1 MWVPSYA
8 DAVERS
14 VEPRRN
20 IIFWQPI
27 ASPHQEAFLEAVAE
41 RFAAA
46 HGVEVILG
54 VEQDLP
60 SERSAQGWRR
70 TSHKHLKVID
80 ISVPANHAA
89 LAAHSSASSL
99 HVFSGFFSHPLV
111 WAGFRRLAPTSAR
124 LAIFSEAPEQPWQTG
139 WLKRLRGRVLA
150 ARWASRCSFVMAIGG
165 AGCEFFSR
173 IGFPKEKIVPFGYFL
188 DVPPLA
194 AAASSRPADGIVR
207 LVSAGQL
214 VHRKGIDLLL
224 RACGELPATGWR
236 LDCYGD
242 GPERPRLEQVS
253 RSLGLGDRVAFH
265 GVVSSDGVRAA
276 LRQAD
281 CAVLPS
287 RFDGWGMLVNE
298 SLAVGTPVI
307 CTAACGAAVLVSSA
321 RLGSV
326 VQPDSAAALRAALA
340 HVIDRGPIQPQERAA
355 IHADASAQM
364 SATCAAERFETLLTG
379 ADHPHR
385 HHCQVNS

>member
-1 MWVPSYA
+1 M
-8 DAVERS
+8 
-14 VEPRRN
+14 EPRPT

-41 RFAAA
+41 RCAAA

-54 VEQDLP
+54 VERDMP
-60 SERSAQGWRR
+60 PERSAQGWQRP
-70 TSHKHLKVID
+70 SHKHLKVVD

-89 LAAHSSASSL
+89 LAAHDTAASL

-111 WAGFRRLAPTSAR
+111 WAGFRRLAPTPAR

-150 ARWASRCSFVMAIGG
+150 ARWAHRFAFVLAIGG
-165 AGCEFFSR
+165 VGCEFFSR

-188 DVPPLA
+188 DVPPLTL
-194 AAASSRPADGIVR
+194 AASSRLADGIVR

-224 RACGELPATGWR
+224 RACGELPTTGWR

-242 GPERPRLEQVS
+242 GPERPRLKQLV
-253 RSLGLGDRVAFH
+253 RSLALEDRVALH
-265 GVVSSDGVRAA
+265 GVVSNDDVRAA
-276 LRQAD
+276 LTRAD

-298 SLAVGTPVI
+298 SLAAGTPVI
-307 CTAACGAAVLVSSA
+307 CTAACGAAALVPSA

-340 HVIDRGPIQPQERAA
+340 DAIARGPVSMQDRAG
-355 IHADASAQM
+355 IHADASTQM
-364 SATCAAERFETLLTG
+364 SAAWAEARFESVLTDAG
-379 ADHPHR
+379 VPWTSPAR
-385 HHCQVNS
+385 VES

>member
-1 MWVPSYA
+1 M
-8 DAVERS
+8 
-14 VEPRRN
+14 EPRAT

-41 RFAAA
+41 RCAADY
-46 HGVEVILG
+46 GVEVILG
-54 VEQDLP
+54 VERDLP
-60 SERSAQGWRR
+60 PERSAQGWQRPR
-70 TSHKHLKVID
+70 HKHLKVVD

-89 LAAHSSASSL
+89 LAAHATAASL

-111 WAGFRRLAPTSAR
+111 WAGFRRLAPTPAR

-150 ARWASRCSFVMAIGG
+150 ARWARRFAFVLAIGG
-165 AGCEFFSR
+165 VGCEFFSR

-194 AAASSRPADGIVR
+194 NATADRTSVGVARFI
-207 LVSAGQL
+207 SAGQL
-214 VHRKGIDLLL
+214 IHRKGIDLLL

-242 GPERPRLEQVS
+242 GPERPRLDHMV
-253 RSLGLGDRVAFH
+253 RSLGLAERVVFH
-265 GVVSSDGVRAA
+265 GVVSNDAVRSA
-276 LRQAD
+276 LAQAD

-287 RFDGWGMLVNE
+287 RFDGWGTLVNE
-298 SLAVGTPVI
+298 ALAAGTPVI
-307 CTAACGAAVLVSSA
+307 CTAACGAAMLVSSV

-326 VQPDSAAALRAALA
+326 VQTDSAAALSTALVDA
-340 HVIDRGPIQPQERAA
+340 MARGPMGLRDRVVIHDHA
-355 IHADASAQM
+355 IGQI
-364 SATCAAERFETLLTG
+364 SATRAAERFMSFLNHLGSPAAATTG
-379 ADHPHR
+379 
-385 HHCQVNS
+385 VES